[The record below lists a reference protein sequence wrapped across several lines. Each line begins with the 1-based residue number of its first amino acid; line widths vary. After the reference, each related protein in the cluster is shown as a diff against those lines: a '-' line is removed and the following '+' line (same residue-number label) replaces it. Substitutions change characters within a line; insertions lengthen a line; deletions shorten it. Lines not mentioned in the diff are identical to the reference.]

1 MQYFGEIQTK
11 YEEIFLTQSYMYFN
25 EEGEE
30 ISVKEFKNL
39 IKTTKDRKQNIIGTV
54 FLYNPVVTPMGFDS
68 NKYLLEQDFEDF
80 DKLIEL

>member
-39 IKTTKDRKQNIIGTV
+39 IKT
-54 FLYNPVVTPMGFDS
+54 S
-68 NKYLLEQDFEDF
+68 
-80 DKLIEL
+80 